1 MSNEPLRNIKHQLGE
16 HFENYAVVAIDSDGN
31 LIWEYNNWMI
41 GVMLMERAT
50 ECIEEDEN
58 PVVVEI
64 NEEDNDDDGWNEVPA
79 MP

>member
-1 MSNEPLRNIKHQLGE
+1 LGE